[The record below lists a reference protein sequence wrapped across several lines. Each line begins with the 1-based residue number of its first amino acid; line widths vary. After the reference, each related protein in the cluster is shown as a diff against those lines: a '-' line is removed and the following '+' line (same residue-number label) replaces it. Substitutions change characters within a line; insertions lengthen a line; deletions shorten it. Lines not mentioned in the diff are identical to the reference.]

1 MEAAVAMLK
10 KICNLNK
17 TIVKPWMSALTMLEE
32 AKDWDDPEEGRRV
45 GPREQHSLEQSG
57 ERHR

>member
-1 MEAAVAMLK
+1 MLK

-32 AKDWDDPEEGRRV
+32 AKDWDDPEEGRRE